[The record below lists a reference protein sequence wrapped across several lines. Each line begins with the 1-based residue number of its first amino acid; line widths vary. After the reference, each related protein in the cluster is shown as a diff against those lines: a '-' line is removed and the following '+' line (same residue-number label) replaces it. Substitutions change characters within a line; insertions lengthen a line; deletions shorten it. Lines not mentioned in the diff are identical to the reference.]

1 MSKGYNH
8 SEMHS
13 ILMSSYIF
21 HRFLYS
27 LSFEK
32 KIEMDL
38 GIACYYISSYSKELD
53 ALSDEELSK
62 RMDELKKPWWYDVY
76 EEVFCD
82 REHFFEVL
90 YPQYK
95 HSTLGDVRK
104 DENAWK
110 ALCNNH
116 KAHKSDEMKL
126 IAIYPHLHDKE
137 LKEALESH
145 DSGRLVEFIQ
155 KVLAD
160 NL

>member
-1 MSKGYNH
+1 MSKGFNH
-8 SEMHS
+8 SEMHRT
-13 ILMSSYIF
+13 LMSSYIF
-21 HRFLYS
+21 YRFLYS

-32 KIEMDL
+32 KIGMDL

-62 RMDELKKPWWYDVY
+62 KMDGLKKPWWYDAY
-76 EEVFCD
+76 EEAFCD

-95 HSTLGDVRK
+95 DKLLKDVRK

-110 ALCNNH
+110 ALCNDH
-116 KAHKSDEMKL
+116 KAHKPDINKL
-126 IAIYPHLHDKE
+126 LAVYPHLHDKE
-137 LKEALESH
+137 LEDALKSH

-155 KVLAD
+155 RVTK
-160 NL
+160 